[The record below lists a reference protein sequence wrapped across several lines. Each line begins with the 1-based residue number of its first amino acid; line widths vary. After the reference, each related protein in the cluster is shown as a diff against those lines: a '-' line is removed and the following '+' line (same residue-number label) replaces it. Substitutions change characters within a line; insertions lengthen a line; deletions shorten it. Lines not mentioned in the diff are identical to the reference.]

1 MNERYLNQDEALNY
15 RNSIEDPVIKDFCM
29 QAYGNLVFSNF
40 NCDGQFDVLFY
51 MKLVYELFKNKE
63 LVIKQLSGQDTN
75 NVFQD

>member
-15 RNSIEDPVIKDFCM
+15 RNSIEDPVIRISVCSIR
-29 QAYGNLVFSNF
+29 QFSIFNF